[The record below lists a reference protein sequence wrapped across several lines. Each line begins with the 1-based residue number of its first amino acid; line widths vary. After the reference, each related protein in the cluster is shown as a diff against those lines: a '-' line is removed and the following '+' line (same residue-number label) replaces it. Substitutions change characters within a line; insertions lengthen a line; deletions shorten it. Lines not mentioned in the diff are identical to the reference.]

1 MLTEL
6 MRQKERERA
15 RLVNPYKVHLDR
27 PLSEHVADYLSAL
40 NAEGVSDKHFS
51 ERSRCLLA
59 VIQDIHAKYL
69 PDLTAEKV
77 DRFIAS
83 METSARTRDT

>member
-1 MLTEL
+1 
-6 MRQKERERA
+6 
-15 RLVNPYKVHLDR
+15 
-27 PLSEHVADYLSAL
+27 
-40 NAEGVSDKHFS
+40 
-51 ERSRCLLA
+51 